1 MVRIFNPL
9 IVTNHNSPAGAAFGM
24 PTTRGAVAARDYT
37 MFVLAA
43 RGAG

>member
-9 IVTNHNSPAGAAFGM
+9 IVTNHNSPAGAAFGT
-24 PTTRGAVAARDYT
+24 PSRGAVAARDYT
-37 MFVLAA
+37 MLVLAA